1 MKKLLILLTLIAIIN
16 LGLSLILINKVSK
29 VEVTNFNANV
39 DSIFNKVQ
47 IDSIEL
53 VITKKDSTI
62 INIQNNI
69 RDEID
74 KADNLSDSAS
84 LELFERLV
92 SE

>member
-1 MKKLLILLTLIAIIN
+1 MKKLLIMLIVIVIIIVGLQIVIIN
-16 LGLSLILINKVSK
+16 KISS
-29 VEVTNFNANV
+29 VEVNLNKDV
-39 DSIFNKVQ
+39 DSIINKVQ

-53 VITKKDSTI
+53 VIKEKDSTI
-62 INIQNNI
+62 VHIKNTI

-74 KADNLSDSAS
+74 KANALNDSSS

>member
-1 MKKLLILLTLIAIIN
+1 MLIVIAIIIV
-16 LGLSLILINKVSK
+16 GLQIVIINKISS
-29 VEVTNFNANV
+29 VEVNLNKNV
-39 DSIFNKVQ
+39 DSIINKVQ

-53 VITKKDSTI
+53 VIKEKDSTI
-62 INIQNNI
+62 VHIKNTI

-74 KADNLSDSAS
+74 KANALNDSSS

>member
-1 MKKLLILLTLIAIIN
+1 MLIVIAIIIV
-16 LGLSLILINKVSK
+16 GLQIVIINKISS
-29 VEVTNFNANV
+29 VEVNLNKNV
-39 DSIFNKVQ
+39 DSIINKVR

-53 VITKKDSTI
+53 VIKEKDSTI
-62 INIQNNI
+62 VHIKNTI

-74 KADNLSDSAS
+74 KANALNDSSS

>member
-1 MKKLLILLTLIAIIN
+1 MKKLLIMLIIIAIIIV
-16 LGLSLILINKVSK
+16 GLQIVIINKISN
-29 VEVTNFNANV
+29 VEVNLNKNV
-39 DSIFNKVQ
+39 DSIINKVR

-53 VITKKDSTI
+53 VIKEKDSTI
-62 INIQNNI
+62 VHIKNTI

-74 KADNLSDSAS
+74 KANALNDSSS

>member
-1 MKKLLILLTLIAIIN
+1 MGLQIVIIN
-16 LGLSLILINKVSK
+16 KISS
-29 VEVTNFNANV
+29 VEVNLNKNV
-39 DSIFNKVQ
+39 DSIINKVR

-53 VITKKDSTI
+53 VIKEKDSTI
-62 INIQNNI
+62 VHIKNTI

-74 KADNLSDSAS
+74 KANALNDSSS

>member
-1 MKKLLILLTLIAIIN
+1 MVIIAIIIV
-16 LGLSLILINKVSK
+16 SLQIVIINKISS
-29 VEVTNFNANV
+29 VEVNLNKDV
-39 DSIFNKVQ
+39 DSIINKVQ

-53 VITKKDSTI
+53 VIKEKDSTI
-62 INIQNNI
+62 VHIKNTI

-74 KADNLSDSAS
+74 KANALNDSSS

>member
-1 MKKLLILLTLIAIIN
+1 MKKLLIIMVIIAIIIV
-16 LGLSLILINKVSK
+16 SLQIVIINKISS
-29 VEVTNFNANV
+29 VEVNLNKDV
-39 DSIFNKVQ
+39 DSIINKVQ

-53 VITKKDSTI
+53 VIKEKDSTI
-62 INIQNNI
+62 VHIKNTI

-74 KADNLSDSAS
+74 KANALNDSSS

>member
-1 MKKLLILLTLIAIIN
+1 MKKLLIMLIVIAIIIV
-16 LGLSLILINKVSK
+16 GLQIVIINKISS
-29 VEVTNFNANV
+29 VEVNLNKDV
-39 DSIFNKVQ
+39 DSIINKVQ

-53 VITKKDSTI
+53 VIKEKDSTI
-62 INIQNNI
+62 VHIKNTI

-74 KADNLSDSAS
+74 KANVLNDSSS

>member
-1 MKKLLILLTLIAIIN
+1 MKKLLIMLIVIAIIIV
-16 LGLSLILINKVSK
+16 GLQIVIINKISS
-29 VEVTNFNANV
+29 VEVNLNKDV
-39 DSIFNKVQ
+39 DSIINKVQ

-53 VITKKDSTI
+53 VIKEKDSTI
-62 INIQNNI
+62 VNIKNTI

-74 KADNLSDSAS
+74 KANALNDSSS

>member
-1 MKKLLILLTLIAIIN
+1 MVIIAIIIV
-16 LGLSLILINKVSK
+16 SLQIVIINKISS
-29 VEVTNFNANV
+29 VEVNLNKDV
-39 DSIFNKVQ
+39 DSIINKVQ

-53 VITKKDSTI
+53 IIKEKDSTI
-62 INIQNNI
+62 VHIKNTI

-74 KADNLSDSAS
+74 KANALNDSSS

>member
-1 MKKLLILLTLIAIIN
+1 MKKLLIMLIVIAIIIV
-16 LGLSLILINKVSK
+16 GLQIVIINKISS
-29 VEVTNFNANV
+29 VEVNLNKDV
-39 DSIFNKVQ
+39 DSIINKVQ

-53 VITKKDSTI
+53 VIKEKDSTI
-62 INIQNNI
+62 VHIKNTI

-74 KADNLSDSAS
+74 KANALNDSSS

>member
-1 MKKLLILLTLIAIIN
+1 MKKLLIMLIVIAIIIVGLQIVIINKISSVEVN
-16 LGLSLILINKVSK
+16 LNKDVDSIINKVR
-29 VEVTNFNANV
+29 
-39 DSIFNKVQ
+39 

-53 VITKKDSTI
+53 VIKEKDSTI
-62 INIQNNI
+62 VHIKNTI

-74 KADNLSDSAS
+74 KANALNDSSS

>member
-1 MKKLLILLTLIAIIN
+1 MKKLLIIMVVIAIIIV
-16 LGLSLILINKVSK
+16 GLQIVIINKISS
-29 VEVTNFNANV
+29 VEVNLNKDVN
-39 DSIFNKVQ
+39 SIINKVQ

-53 VITKKDSTI
+53 VIKEKDSTI
-62 INIQNNI
+62 VHIKNTI

-74 KADNLSDSAS
+74 KANALNDSSS

>member
-1 MKKLLILLTLIAIIN
+1 MLIVIAIIIV
-16 LGLSLILINKVSK
+16 GLQIVIINKISS
-29 VEVTNFNANV
+29 VEVNLNKDV
-39 DSIFNKVQ
+39 DSIINKVQ

-53 VITKKDSTI
+53 VIKEKDSTI
-62 INIQNNI
+62 VHIKNTI

-74 KADNLSDSAS
+74 KANALNDSSS

>member
-1 MKKLLILLTLIAIIN
+1 MKKLLIMLIVIAIIIV
-16 LGLSLILINKVSK
+16 GLQIVIINKISS
-29 VEVTNFNANV
+29 VEVNLNKNV
-39 DSIFNKVQ
+39 DSIINKVR

-53 VITKKDSTI
+53 VIKEKDSTI
-62 INIQNNI
+62 VHIKNTI

-74 KADNLSDSAS
+74 KANALNDSSS

>member
-1 MKKLLILLTLIAIIN
+1 MKKLLIIMVIIAIIIV
-16 LGLSLILINKVSK
+16 SLQIVIINKISS
-29 VEVTNFNANV
+29 VEVNLNKDI
-39 DSIFNKVQ
+39 DSIINKVQ

-53 VITKKDSTI
+53 VIKEKDSTI
-62 INIQNNI
+62 VHIKNTI

-74 KADNLSDSAS
+74 KANALNDSSS

>member
-1 MKKLLILLTLIAIIN
+1 MKKLLIIVVIIALISLGLQIVIIN
-16 LGLSLILINKVSK
+16 KISS
-29 VEVTNFNANV
+29 VEVTNLKTNI
-39 DSIFNKVQ
+39 DSVINKVR

-53 VITKKDSTI
+53 VIKEKDSTI
-62 INIQNNI
+62 VHIKNTI

-74 KADNLSDSAS
+74 KANALNDSSS

>member
-1 MKKLLILLTLIAIIN
+1 MKKLLIIIVIIAIIIV
-16 LGLSLILINKVSK
+16 SLQIVIINKISS
-29 VEVTNFNANV
+29 VEVNLNKDV
-39 DSIFNKVQ
+39 DSIINKVQ

-53 VITKKDSTI
+53 VIKEKDSTI
-62 INIQNNI
+62 VHIKNTI

-74 KADNLSDSAS
+74 KANALNDSSS

>member
-1 MKKLLILLTLIAIIN
+1 MKKLLIMLIVIAIIIV
-16 LGLSLILINKVSK
+16 GLQIVIINKISS
-29 VEVTNFNANV
+29 VEVNLNKNV
-39 DSIFNKVQ
+39 DSIINKVR

-53 VITKKDSTI
+53 IIKEKDSTI
-62 INIQNNI
+62 VHIKNTI

-74 KADNLSDSAS
+74 KANALNDSSS

>member
-1 MKKLLILLTLIAIIN
+1 MLIVIAIIIV
-16 LGLSLILINKVSK
+16 GLQIVIINKISS
-29 VEVTNFNANV
+29 VEVNLNKDV
-39 DSIFNKVQ
+39 DSIINKVQ

-53 VITKKDSTI
+53 VITEKDSTI
-62 INIQNNI
+62 VHIKNTI

-74 KADNLSDSAS
+74 KANALNDSSS